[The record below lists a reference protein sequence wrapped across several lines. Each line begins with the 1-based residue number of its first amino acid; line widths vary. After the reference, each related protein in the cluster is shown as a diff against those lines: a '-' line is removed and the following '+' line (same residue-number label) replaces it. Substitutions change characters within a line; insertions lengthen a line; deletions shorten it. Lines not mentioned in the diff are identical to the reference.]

1 MAGNHAACPG
11 YQNLIKNLQLLK
23 IRLHRS
29 DNLFI
34 TTGMSYEE
42 AIERA
47 FYDIPVLY
55 NADLGHMPP
64 TMAMINGAIMNLDF
78 EENEYKIS
86 FQMK

>member
-1 MAGNHAACPG
+1 
-11 YQNLIKNLQLLK
+11 
-23 IRLHRS
+23 
-29 DNLFI
+29 
-34 TTGMSYEE
+34 MSYEE

-78 EENEYKIS
+78 EENEYEIS